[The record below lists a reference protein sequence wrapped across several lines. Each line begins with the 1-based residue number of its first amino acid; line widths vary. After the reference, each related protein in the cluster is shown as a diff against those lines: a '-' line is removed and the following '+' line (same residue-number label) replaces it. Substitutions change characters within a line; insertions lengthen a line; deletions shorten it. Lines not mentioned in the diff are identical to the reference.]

1 MQQNIRHQF
10 ADAEE
15 LVDSG
20 SFVVVV
26 LLYNPQLQSKMGAI
40 VLYPSRFFNKVRNI
54 DLRKRH
60 RYMQCFAM
68 KVSVDFL
75 QYILVYRAH
84 IYVNRRN
91 DFWSAHLSTVK
102 DTTGFF
108 SFSPAAPF
116 YSSVRYSVRKYCT
129 YDVDFLQILIYSRL
143 YVFSLCEYSFSYL
156 TLSSLFLL
164 FFL

>member
-68 KVSVDFL
+68 KVSVDFV
-75 QYILVYRAH
+75 QYILIYPAH

-108 SFSPAAPF
+108 SFFAR
-116 YSSVRYSVRKYCT
+116 SVFLFVCQIFSAQVLYLRRWLFT
-129 YDVDFLQILIYSRL
+129 DFNLLPIICLFTL
-143 YVFSLCEYSFSYL
+143 WVF
-156 TLSSLFLL
+156 
-164 FFL
+164 FFISNA